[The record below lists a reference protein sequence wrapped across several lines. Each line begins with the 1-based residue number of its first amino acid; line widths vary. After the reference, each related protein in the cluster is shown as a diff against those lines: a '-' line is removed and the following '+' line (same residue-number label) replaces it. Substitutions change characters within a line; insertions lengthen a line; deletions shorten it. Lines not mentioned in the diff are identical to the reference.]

1 MAQVQLRKSIKAR
14 RLDPSGQPDGT
25 HEYAIPNGA
34 IVDDLHEEGPNY
46 RFAWMGHNY
55 TLPAGQ
61 LGRAYV
67 EVE

>member
-14 RLDPSGQPDGT
+14 RLDPSGQPAGT
-25 HEYAIPNGA
+25 HEYAVPSGA
-34 IVDDLHEEGPNY
+34 IVEDLFEENGNY
-46 RFAWMGHNY
+46 RFLWLGHNY